1 MMTTTAPSKGPAR
14 LEDFTRYFDLSLAL
28 TRQQRSLVYQIRYQ
42 VYCEEFGYE
51 STSALGNHQE
61 VDEFDCQSMHCLVT
75 HRESGIAAGCV
86 RVVMVEDND
95 LMPMEKYARDSL
107 TPGIMDQFT
116 DQRDSVCEVSR
127 LAVAGAFRR
136 RRREKQT
143 RFGDL
148 EGWAFSQG
156 EQRTFPLIAVALF
169 LGAGAVADIL
179 NRRNCFAIMEPF
191 LPALLSRTGLRF
203 QRIGTDFEHRG
214 IRAPYYANLNEL
226 NNKAPDELRKCFTA
240 VRDEFAPLLLQATKV
255 ALLLPLPGKMS
266 TGWRYSS
273 SHQQKSCH
281 ACAERADHE

>member
-1 MMTTTAPSKGPAR
+1 MMTATAPPKGPAR
-14 LEDFTRYFDLSLAL
+14 LEDFTRYFDISLAL
-28 TRQQRSLVYQIRYQ
+28 TRKQRTLVYQIRYQ

-61 VDEFDCQSMHCLVT
+61 MDEFDCQSMHCLVT
-75 HRESGIAAGCV
+75 HRESGVAAGCV

-95 LMPMEKYARDSL
+95 LMPMEKHARDSL
-107 TPGIMDQFT
+107 TPGIMEQFA
-116 DQRDSVCEVSR
+116 DQRDSICEISR

-148 EGWAFSQG
+148 EGWDFSLG

-191 LPALLSRTGLRF
+191 LPAMLSRTGLRF

-214 IRAPYYANLNEL
+214 IRAPYYANIDEL
-226 NNKAPDELRKCFTA
+226 NNNAPDELRSCFAA
-240 VRDEFAPLLLQATKV
+240 VREEFAPLLLPATKV
-255 ALLLPLPGKMS
+255 AWLLPLPGKMS
-266 TGWRYSS
+266 TGWRYGR
-273 SHQQKSCH
+273 SH
-281 ACAERADHE
+281 RAKELPCLR